1 MSAGNEAR
9 DETEQLIESL
19 TNLPGTS
26 SFESSVRDKIIE
38 LWKENSG
45 SITVDRVGNVV
56 AEMKPGDPD
65 KDRLTVLIM
74 AHMDEAGFIV
84 TKVDEKGFIRARP
97 LGGWIDHVL
106 WAHLWHITV
115 GDRTIEA
122 VTGMDAPHVLTNFDT
137 PPEVKSSHLF
147 FDTGL
152 SRERLLEL
160 GVRPGLPITPAA
172 NFRVLDP
179 GKRYAAKALDDRAPL
194 AMMTELLDE
203 IKRNPEPYRD
213 LKVVFAATV
222 QEEVG
227 MRGATALAGDVDPDV
242 ILNAEMGIAKDYPTQ
257 FATQTS
263 PELGKGPALFAYDGS
278 MLPSPRLVDFI
289 YQLARRENIPTQWE
303 SEDQYSQ
310 DASSLQLSGRGVHAI
325 NIGLPT
331 RYGHSHWGIMD
342 RQDYDLMLQLLMATL
357 RELSAEA
364 L

>member
-1 MSAGNEAR
+1 MPAGNKAQ
-9 DETEQLIESL
+9 DATEQLIETL
-19 TNLPGTS
+19 TNLPGAS
-26 SFESSVRDKIIE
+26 SFEASVRDKVIE
-38 LWKENSG
+38 LWKESIG

-56 AEMKPGDPD
+56 AEIKPGEPD

-74 AHMDEAGFIV
+74 AHMDETGFIV
-84 TKVDEKGFIRARP
+84 SKIDENGFIRARP

-106 WAHLWHITV
+106 WGHLWHITV

-122 VTGMDAPHVLTNFDT
+122 ITGMDAPHVLTDFDS
-137 PPEVKSSHLF
+137 PPAVSSAQLF

-172 NFRVLDP
+172 NFRVLDS
-179 GKRYAAKALDDRAPL
+179 GRRYAAKALDDRAPL
-194 AMMTELLDE
+194 AMMTELLGE
-203 IKRNPEPYRD
+203 IKRNPEPYRN
-213 LKVVFAATV
+213 LNVVFAATV

-242 ILNAEMGIAKDYPTQ
+242 ILNAEMGVAKDYPTQ
-257 FATQTS
+257 FTTDDT

-289 YQLARRENIPTQWE
+289 YKLAQRENIPTQWE
-303 SEDQYSQ
+303 SEVQYGH

-325 NIGLPT
+325 NIGLPV

-342 RQDYDLMLQLLMATL
+342 RQDYDLMLKLFAATL